1 MPVQEACR
9 VCGNPLGF
17 GCGFGVCG
25 RQDVVHDGTNGRFVC
40 VRKDGS
46 SFRAPSCDLAAST
59 VIWDGKEF
67 CRREDGKFYENV
79 AQRGGAAV
87 SRDQVGQF
95 SAERHFV
102 CPVCKKGFHLSTP
115 GVYQDGVGGFFCSK
129 ACIERHPVL
138 DDDGGLRASL
148 LALESVKPLSS
159 ATIPPNETMMVR
171 NGVVM
176 LPHEANEDRQIRD
189 DAGRYS
195 SQGDVVVGN
204 GTTGER
210 DWKAESEMNR
220 RRANRLADE
229 CQALKDQNTELL
241 AENARLRRS
250 KR

>member
-9 VCGNPLGF
+9 VCGNPLGV
-17 GCGFGVCG
+17 GCGFGFCG

-40 VRKDGS
+40 VRKDLT
-46 SFRAPSCDLAAST
+46 SFRAPSCDLGAMT
-59 VIWDGKEF
+59 IILDGKEY

-79 AQRGGAAV
+79 RQ
-87 SRDQVGQF
+87 
-95 SAERHFV
+95 RHFV

-129 ACIERHPVL
+129 ACI
-138 DDDGGLRASL
+138 DDGLRASL
-148 LALESVKPLSS
+148 LALESVKPLAA
-159 ATIPPNETMMVR
+159 ATIPPNETEAAR
-171 NGVVM
+171 IISERCR
-176 LPHEANEDRQIRD
+176 LPPSIDSPAPTVWD
-189 DAGRYS
+189 GK
-195 SQGDVVVGN
+195 
-204 GTTGER
+204 TGER

-241 AENARLRRS
+241 AENARLRRG